1 MTTDN
6 IKFQLCVKAIK
17 SGKKMLRNS
26 NNDISFIKEGTLHM
40 IVDAVILAAGLS
52 SRTYP
57 DNKLMLSMEG
67 KSIIEMTIESLKDVC
82 DHIVV
87 VTGSRSNDIKNIIGS
102 SPKLEVVFNPDYMK
116 GMFSSIRAGLRSTT
130 GDRIFIIPGDCPMV
144 DASTP
149 KLMLPLEADIL
160 IPTFK
165 GQKGHPVLLK
175 RIEADSIL
183 FDTLSHSLREYI
195 SKRTFTEISVEDPG
209 ILWDIDTILEYEQM
223 KSFLNEGGRW

>member
-1 MTTDN
+1 
-6 IKFQLCVKAIK
+6 
-17 SGKKMLRNS
+17 
-26 NNDISFIKEGTLHM
+26 M

-57 DNKLMLSMEG
+57 ENKLMLRIGG
-67 KSIIEMTIESLKDVC
+67 KALIEMTIESLEDIC
-82 DHIVV
+82 DNIFI
-87 VTGSRSNDIKNIIGS
+87 VTGPKAEDFTSLLRSFDKVEIVN
-102 SPKLEVVFNPDYMK
+102 NPDYMK

-130 GDRIFIIPGDCPMV
+130 GDRIFIIPGDCPVV
-144 DASTP
+144 DPSTP

-165 GQKGHPVLLK
+165 GQKGHPVLLN
-175 RIEADSIL
+175 RSEADRIL
-183 FDTLSHSLREYI
+183 LDTVHHSLREYI
-195 SKRTFTEISVEDPG
+195 SERPFTEIPVGDPG

>member
-1 MTTDN
+1 
-6 IKFQLCVKAIK
+6 
-17 SGKKMLRNS
+17 
-26 NNDISFIKEGTLHM
+26 M

-57 DNKLMLSMEG
+57 DNKLMLGIDG
-67 KSIIEMTIESLKDVC
+67 KSIIEMTIESLKDAC
-82 DHIVV
+82 EHIFV
-87 VTGSRSNDIKNIIGS
+87 VTGSKTEDFRSILRTYGKVELVD
-102 SPKLEVVFNPDYMK
+102 NPDYEK
-116 GMFSSIRAGLRSTT
+116 GMYSSIQAGLRSTT

-149 KLMLPLEADIL
+149 KLMLSLEADIL